1 MDLGWTLFAR
11 LFREDFHS
19 FFAEILLWSGDP
31 SSDGREGRNWCVCRG
46 WERVERKA
54 LKVPLQV
61 SQLRANQHTPLYH
74 SHPGLRN
81 MQQPSAGC
89 RPLGPHPPPTCAPRW
104 TINKEVAEAS
114 STLEGPH
121 RSALL
126 PVWSVV
132 IHLSPP
138 FALCALV
145 LGLEG
150 EKDLEHKNGSN

>member
-1 MDLGWTLFAR
+1 MRWTWDGPFVCEGCLGGF
-11 LFREDFHS
+11 S
-19 FFAEILLWSGDP
+19 FFADSPMVRDP
-31 SSDGREGRNWCVCRG
+31 SSDGREGRELVCMQG
-46 WERVERKA
+46 CGERVERKA

-61 SQLRANQHTPLYH
+61 SQLCANQHTPLYH

-81 MQQPSAGC
+81 MQQPSAMQAT
-89 RPLGPHPPPTCAPRW
+89 GPSPPTHLCTSV

-126 PVWSVV
+126 HVCSVV

-150 EKDLEHKNGSN
+150 